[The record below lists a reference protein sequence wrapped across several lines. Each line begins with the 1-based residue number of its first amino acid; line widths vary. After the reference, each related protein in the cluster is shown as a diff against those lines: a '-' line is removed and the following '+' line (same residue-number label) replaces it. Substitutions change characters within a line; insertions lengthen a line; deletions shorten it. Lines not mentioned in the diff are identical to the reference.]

1 MRLIICTKNWMKPR
15 SRNGIMKFCS
25 LMVRQRG
32 LQTQLCGLGTIV
44 LPASETRVDVRLPPL
59 RQMTYAD
66 LSREGSG
73 KRMKMTKA
81 HVPLER
87 DIERYF
93 VKEVE
98 AHGGWAIKF
107 QSDSQA
113 GVPDR
118 IVFWKGSRSVEFV
131 ELKRPGGK
139 PRPLQ
144 VHVCKKLS
152 EYNNVRVWVLDSY
165 ESVNEYVNNPPFPR
179 FAEGRDWEAV
189 Q

>member
-1 MRLIICTKNWMKPR
+1 MSKSRKPQ
-15 SRNGIMKFCS
+15 I
-25 LMVRQRG
+25 
-32 LQTQLCGLGTIV
+32 
-44 LPASETRVDVRLPPL
+44 
-59 RQMTYAD
+59 
-66 LSREGSG
+66 
-73 KRMKMTKA
+73 
-81 HVPLER
+81 PLER

-139 PRPLQ
+139 PRPL
-144 VHVCKKLS
+144 
-152 EYNNVRVWVLDSY
+152 
-165 ESVNEYVNNPPFPR
+165 
-179 FAEGRDWEAV
+179 
-189 Q
+189 

>member
-1 MRLIICTKNWMKPR
+1 MSRPRKP
-15 SRNGIMKFCS
+15 
-25 LMVRQRG
+25 
-32 LQTQLCGLGTIV
+32 
-44 LPASETRVDVRLPPL
+44 P
-59 RQMTYAD
+59 
-66 LSREGSG
+66 
-73 KRMKMTKA
+73 
-81 HVPLER
+81 VPRER

-118 IVFWKGSRSVEFV
+118 IVFWKDGRNVEFV

-152 EYNNVRVWVLDSY
+152 EYHNVRVWVLDSY
-165 ESVNEYVNNPPFPR
+165 ESVNEYVCNPPFPR